1 MSPIIY
7 GQICMITFCREQ
19 LRIVKQPGLI
29 WKQPTKIDWQKWVLI
44 TMPCLLT
51 TAEFNFHGLNIT
63 KITQKWIH
71 SCGFSIRWERQAL
84 EHCNCVLYWLTNSFL
99 QKKKKDTASIL
110 LIEISCDN
118 CDHYLSNEKKMLRK
132 KDQKDIHYIWHIFVW
147 KSIEKKYMKSKTF
160 SFGDLKRSWRKFVSD
175 RMK

>member
-1 MSPIIY
+1 MCVLFLLSYCLFLLLYYSKPFSTHRLIKVFLGTMSPIIY

-99 QKKKKDTASIL
+99 QKKKRYSKHFTYRDIL
-110 LIEISCDN
+110 WQLWP
-118 CDHYLSNEKKMLRK
+118 LS
-132 KDQKDIHYIWHIFVW
+132 
-147 KSIEKKYMKSKTF
+147 
-160 SFGDLKRSWRKFVSD
+160 
-175 RMK
+175 

>member
-99 QKKKKDTASIL
+99 QKKKDTASIL

-118 CDHYLSNEKKMLRK
+118 CDHYLSNEKKCLGKKIKRISIIYDTYLYGKVLRRN
-132 KDQKDIHYIWHIFVW
+132 IWNQRHFLSGI
-147 KSIEKKYMKSKTF
+147 
-160 SFGDLKRSWRKFVSD
+160 
-175 RMK
+175 